1 MVKFPELWKAYRM
14 NTSGQPFRQS
24 QWYLENAAELGLK
37 VVQIKAIG
45 VWETVGALVSLHIL
59 P

>member
-1 MVKFPELWKAYRM
+1 M